1 MQDTL
6 ADYKFS
12 DLVCAL
18 VNAGAIVSFQ
28 RLSKT
33 ENLGLASAGP
43 VKASGAVN
51 GWLSNGPKIYKCKA
65 AAAASLVGAHDL
77 ASH

>member
-1 MQDTL
+1 MQIPSQTINFL
-6 ADYKFS
+6 ILSVLFIAS
-12 DLVCAL
+12 V
-18 VNAGAIVSFQ
+18 IVPFQ

-33 ENLGLASAGP
+33 GNLCLASAGL

-65 AAAASLVGAHDL
+65 ASAASLVGAHDW